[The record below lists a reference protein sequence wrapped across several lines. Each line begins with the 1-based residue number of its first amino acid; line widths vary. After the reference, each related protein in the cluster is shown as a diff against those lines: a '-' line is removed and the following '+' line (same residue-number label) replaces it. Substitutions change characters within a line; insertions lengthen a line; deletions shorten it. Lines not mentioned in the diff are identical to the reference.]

1 MRKLLLFLF
10 ALLTGV
16 SGAWATDVVI
26 ANTDNGAL
34 PSAAGY
40 GTFTDNVFTTS
51 AGSGLAGLTISATS
65 GLTLTENYVN
75 AANYGYCFTMSTG
88 AGSTTYTVTLTAPDG
103 YVIKGYS
110 IGGSANSNSRQHT
123 LTSADGTVSQV
134 ITAPPYQ
141 GNAPKYFTVSG
152 LNAQSTYFTIST
164 AGGGN
169 PLHCPYFTIT
179 VKGASEVDVTY
190 NLYESDGETLVSS
203 TTVVQSK
210 NSAVNVPS
218 SMTSDGT
225 YSYAVTGT
233 IGDDDCTIR
242 VVRTRR
248 TVITDLNNLSNT
260 KTYVISCN
268 RGGLSIYNGYLASPC
283 KTALGVTDKEFAIIS
298 YDSKYYLYSID
309 DDKYVTYSSAQDA
322 PLADVPNGTSDAVAF
337 GSASAENTFALLFDN
352 STSKYLNSSSS
363 YTYGI
368 VINNWGGSGKWDDG
382 NQYTIYEA
390 EDFDPTDAY
399 FLTVTYNLYESDGE
413 TLVRSVP
420 KFQRHNSAI
429 NISSVFVSPYEADDY
444 NYATSGTIGTSDCTI
459 TVTRTLKSDTYAPS
473 LPSGRYLSVGSKAT
487 SMTAA
492 TSASDNDH
500 WYLLTQTRGGESPVY
515 DVATY
520 TSALFRAA
528 SSVTPASLH
537 NTPISG
543 NEQYLVRFIETGSG
557 TGLYYIQFANGNY
570 VAPDL
575 KTAQTVNNAGT
586 YAFYRVSSGTYATD
600 YTFGWNKGSSSGD
613 RVDNNSAG
621 NTVSFWGSGTNDGSG
636 ANNVW
641 TIYPVEF
648 VSTVEI
654 AYTLTDVNGATYNGT
669 YRAEWNDDATDE
681 PTISGAYG
689 ITFSNKE
696 FSDED
701 GYSLTADIAF
711 EFPVS
716 SNSKNNPTAIKSALG
731 NSLWYANDGKV
742 IADNAANTTVYDVY
756 ADNYRW
762 YIIPVFSAG
771 TFTFKLY
778 NVGAAKY
785 IPNNPSTEAGTA
797 TTLTADDA
805 SAGAFQYSHYSQGNG
820 FFDVATSKFLTINTS
835 GTAQNIWLWGG
846 YGSGSH
852 QGSVM
857 SFPELT
863 VTNVATT
870 FAALKNATMFDIPD
884 GSTAM
889 GPSEFAAPADIN
901 AAIDAAQD
909 VEDNAAAKI
918 AFIESTNGTKIQNY
932 LNQVAKYG
940 ALATV
945 NITMSKEYG
954 TMILPCPCTRI
965 DGLDIYSCSDA
976 EGNVL
981 TLTPV
986 AGNYAQNIPYI
997 IHATAGNKY
1006 TIIGWDKGSTGTH
1019 TDGWLTGV
1027 LNNDTYIPSGSYML
1041 ATKKDTDVQA
1051 FYQVDGDGVVKCAI
1065 NKCYLTV
1072 PSSSRVNAFFFDD
1085 EGIETA
1091 IDGIFGNETEQGEIY
1106 NLAGQRLAKTQRGI
1120 NIINGKKILK

>member
-1 MRKLLLFLF
+1 MKQKLILILSALFM
-10 ALLTGV
+10 
-16 SGAWATDVVI
+16 SMGAWATDVKI
-26 ANTDNGAL
+26 ANTSSGAL
-34 PSAAGY
+34 PSVAGY
-40 GTFTDNVFTTS
+40 GSFTDNVFTTS

-65 GLTLTENYVN
+65 GLTLTENYVS
-75 AANYGYCFTMSTG
+75 AANYGYCFTMRTA
-88 AGSTTYTVTLTAPDG
+88 AGSTVYTVTLTAPDG

-110 IGGSANSNSRQHT
+110 IGGCANSSNNVHT
-123 LTSADGTVSQV
+123 LTSEDGTVSQV
-134 ITAPPYQ
+134 ITSPPYQ
-141 GNAPKYFTVSG
+141 DNAPKYFTVSG

-164 AGGGN
+164 ANGGN
-169 PLHCPYFTIT
+169 SLYCPYFTIT
-179 VKGASEVDVTY
+179 LKSASEVDVTY
-190 NLYESDGETLVSS
+190 ELYESDGETLVSS

-210 NSAVNVPS
+210 NSAVNVPK
-218 SMTSDGT
+218 SMNGDLT

-233 IGDDDCTIR
+233 IGTEDCTIK

-260 KTYVISCN
+260 KSYVINCN
-268 RGGLSIYNGYLASPC
+268 RGALSIYNNYLASPC
-283 KTALGVTDKEFAIIS
+283 KTALGVTGNKFAIIS

-309 DDKYVTYSSAQDA
+309 DGKYVTYSNSNTA
-322 PLADVPNGTSDAVAF
+322 PLADAPNGISDAVAF

-352 STSKYLNSSSS
+352 STSKYLNSSAS

-368 VINNWGGSGKWDDG
+368 VINSWGGSGKWDDG

-413 TLVRSVP
+413 TLVRSVS
-420 KFQRHNSAI
+420 KFQRHNSDI

-500 WYLLTQTRGGESPVY
+500 WYLLTQTRGGESPLY

-520 TSALFRAA
+520 TSTLFRAA

-600 YTFGWNKGSSSGD
+600 YTFGWNKDSNTGK
-613 RVDNNSAG
+613 RVDNNGAG
-621 NTVSFWGSGTNDGSG
+621 YSLSLWRDGTNDGSG

-654 AYTLTDVNGATYNGT
+654 AYTLTDENGATYSGT
-669 YRAEWNDDATDE
+669 YRAEWEDSETDE

-689 ITFSNKE
+689 ATLSNKVFSNE
-696 FSDED
+696 G
-701 GYSLTADIAF
+701 GYSLTANIAF

-716 SNSKNNPTAIKSALG
+716 SNSENNPTAIKSALG

-762 YIIPVFSAG
+762 YIIPVFSEG

-785 IPNNPSTEAGTA
+785 IPNNPSTASNTA

-835 GTAQNIWLWGG
+835 GTAQNIWLWGD
-846 YGSGSH
+846 YGSGTH

-857 SFPELT
+857 SFPDLELI
-863 VTNVATT
+863 NVATT
-870 FAALKNATMFDIPD
+870 FAALKNATKFDIPD
-884 GSTAM
+884 GSTVM

-901 AAIDAAQD
+901 AAIDAAKD

-965 DGLDIYSCSDA
+965 DGLDIYSCNAA

-981 TLTPV
+981 TLTLV
-986 AGNYAQNIPYI
+986 DDNYAYNTPYI
-997 IHATAGNKY
+997 IHAEVGSKY
-1006 TIIGWDKGSTGTH
+1006 TIIGWDKGGTSTYEA
-1019 TDGWLTGV
+1019 GWLTGA
-1027 LNNDTYIPSGSYML
+1027 LNSTTDIPVGSYML
-1041 ATKKDTDVQA
+1041 ATNKNTKVQA
-1051 FYQVDGDGVVKCAI
+1051 FYQITGEGVKCAI

-1072 PSSSRVNAFFFDD
+1072 PSSGSVKAFFFEDD
-1085 EGIETA
+1085 DQVTA
-1091 IDGIFGNETEQGEIY
+1091 IEELFGGETEQGAIY
-1106 NLAGQRLAKTQRGI
+1106 NLAGQRLQKAQKGI
-1120 NIINGKKILK
+1120 NIINGKKVLK

>member
-1 MRKLLLFLF
+1 M
-10 ALLTGV
+10 
-16 SGAWATDVVI
+16 GAWATDVVI
-26 ANTDNGAL
+26 ANTGSGAL

-40 GTFTDNVFTTS
+40 GSFTDNVFTTS

-65 GLTLTENYVN
+65 GLTLTENHVN
-75 AANYGYCFTMSTG
+75 AANYGYCFTMRTA
-88 AGSTTYTVTLTAPDG
+88 AGSTVYTVTLTAPDG

-110 IGGSANSNSRQHT
+110 IGGSANSSNNVHT
-123 LTSADGTVSQV
+123 LTSADGTVSQN
-134 ITAPPYQ
+134 ITSPPYQ

-169 PLHCPYFTIT
+169 PLYCPYFTIT
-179 VKGASEVDVTY
+179 VKSASEVDVTY
-190 NLYESDGETLVSS
+190 ELYESDNSTLVSS

-260 KTYVISCN
+260 KSYVISCN

-283 KTALGVTDKEFAIIS
+283 KTALGVTDKKFAIIS
-298 YDSKYYLYSID
+298 YGSKYYLYSID
-309 DDKYVTYSSAQDA
+309 DDKYVTYRNSTEA

-368 VINNWGGSGKWDDG
+368 VINTWGGSGKWDDG

-500 WYLLTQTRGGESPVY
+500 WYLLTQTRGGESPLY

-520 TSALFRAA
+520 TSSLYRAESA
-528 SSVTPASLH
+528 VTPATLN

-600 YTFGWNKGSSSGD
+600 YTFGWNKDSNTGNL
-613 RVDNNSAG
+613 VDNNGAG
-621 NTVSFWGSGTNDGSG
+621 YSVAFWGSGTNDGSG

-641 TIYPVEF
+641 TLYPVEF

-654 AYTLTDVNGATYNGT
+654 AYTLTDENGATYSGT
-669 YRAEWNDDATDE
+669 YRAAWEDSETAV
-681 PTISGAYG
+681 PSIPGAYG
-689 ITFSNKE
+689 ATFSSKA
-696 FSDED
+696 FSSAS
-701 GYSLTADIAF
+701 GYSLTASIDF
-711 EFPVS
+711 GFPVS
-716 SNSKNNPTAIKSALG
+716 SNSINNPTAIRSALG

-742 IADNAANTTVYDVY
+742 IADNEGNTTVYSVY

-762 YIIPVFSAG
+762 YIKPVFSEG
-771 TFTFKLY
+771 TFAFKLY

-785 IPNNPSTEAGTA
+785 IPSNPSTSYNTA
-797 TTLTADDA
+797 TTLTDNEGN
-805 SAGAFQYSHYSQGNG
+805 AGAFQYSHYSQGNG
-820 FFDVATSKFLTINTS
+820 FYDVATSKFLTINTS
-835 GTAQNIWLWGG
+835 GTGQNIWLWGG
-846 YGSGSH
+846 YGSGTH

-857 SFPELT
+857 SFPELVIT
-863 VTNVATT
+863 QVSDVFAT
-870 FAALKNATMFDIPD
+870 LKNATKFDILD
-884 GSTAM
+884 GSTVM
-889 GPSEFAAPADIN
+889 GPSEFAAPASIN
-901 AAIDAAQD
+901 AAIDAAQGVAD
-909 VEDNAAAKI
+909 TDEAKM
-918 AFIESTNGTKIQNY
+918 AFIESANGTMIQNY
-932 LNQVAKYG
+932 LKQIATYG

-945 NITMSKEYG
+945 KITMNKEYG

-965 DGLDIYSCSDA
+965 DGLAIYSCSAA

-986 AGNYAQNIPYI
+986 DGDYAYNKPYI

-1019 TDGWLTGV
+1019 TEGWLTGA
-1027 LNNDTYIPSGSYML
+1027 LNGTTDIPDGSYML
-1041 ATKKDTDVQA
+1041 ATKTSTNVQA
-1051 FYQVDGDGVVKCAI
+1051 FYQVSGSDVKCAI

-1072 PSSSRVNAFFFDD
+1072 PVGGGVKAFFFDGDD
-1085 EGIETA
+1085 EATA
-1091 IDGIFGNETEQGEIY
+1091 IEELFGGEAQDGTIY
-1106 NLAGQRLAKTQRGI
+1106 NLAGQRISKMQKGI
-1120 NIINGKKILK
+1120 NIVNGKKVMVK